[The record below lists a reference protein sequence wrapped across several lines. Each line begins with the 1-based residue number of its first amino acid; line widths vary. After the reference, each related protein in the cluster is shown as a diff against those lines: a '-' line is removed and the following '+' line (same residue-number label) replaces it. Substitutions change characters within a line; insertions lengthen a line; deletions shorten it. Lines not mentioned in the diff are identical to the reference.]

1 MFIKLQKIAW
11 LAILFLGLNS
21 CKKEEEP
28 KPPIVVKQ
36 EKKITP
42 KYEFGFNLNEFDVL
56 VDTIKSGD
64 SFGKLLLENHIG
76 YGKIEEIVQET
87 KDTFDVKRLNVGKR
101 YTILRT
107 KDTIQKAKY
116 FIYQP
121 GKIDYVVFDF
131 SNDSLSKA
139 YKAKKP
145 VKKIERT
152 ASGIITSSLSESI
165 DDAGLNIYIA
175 HELADIYAWS
185 IDFFRLQKGD
195 RYKLKF
201 TELYIEDS
209 IYVGVDKIKSAVF
222 THNKT
227 PFYAFDY
234 KSDVVEGINDYY
246 DETGKTLRSQF
257 LKAPVKFSRISSR
270 YNLKRRIRYYGNK
283 IRPHK
288 GTDFAAAIGTPI
300 LATASGTV
308 VESTRRG
315 GNGKYVKIRH
325 NSTYSTQYLHMR
337 KQNVKKGQ
345 TVKQGDVIGWIG
357 MTGNTGGP
365 HVCYRFWKN
374 GRQVDPLRE
383 KLPSAKPIKEEL
395 KADYLEYI
403 QPLREQLDAIEYEPI
418 EINKSNN

>member
-1 MFIKLQKIAW
+1 MKTQKIAW
-11 LAILFLGLNS
+11 LLILFIGLFS
-21 CKKEEEP
+21 CKKEEDVQVAEEIQP
-28 KPPIVVKQ
+28 EEI
-36 EKKITP
+36 IAP
-42 KYEFGFNLNEFDVL
+42 KYEFGFNLDNFNVL
-56 VDTIKSGD
+56 TDTIRSGD
-64 SFGKLLLENHIG
+64 SFGKLLFESHIG
-76 YGKIEEIVQET
+76 YGKIEEIVQAT
-87 KDTFDVKRLNVGKR
+87 KDTFNVKKLNIGKR
-101 YTILRT
+101 YTILRS
-107 KDTIQKAKY
+107 KDSLEKAQY

-131 SNDSLSKA
+131 ANDSLVKA

-145 VKKIERT
+145 VKKVERT

-175 HELADIYAWS
+175 HEMADIYAWS

-195 RYKLKF
+195 SYKLSF

-209 IYVGVDKIKSAVF
+209 IYVGVDKIKSVVF

-234 KSDVVEGINDYY
+234 KSDVVEGIMDYY
-246 DETGKTLRSQF
+246 DENGKTLRSQF

-270 YNLKRRIRYYGNK
+270 YNLKRRIKYYGNK
-283 IRPHK
+283 VRPHK

-345 TVKQGDVIGWIG
+345 VVKQGDVIGWIG

-395 KADYLEYI
+395 KADYLTYI
-403 QPLREQLDAIEYEPI
+403 QPLKEQLDAIEYDSIP
-418 EINKSNN
+418 INKDND

>member
-1 MFIKLQKIAW
+1 MKMQKIAW
-11 LAILFLGLNS
+11 LLILFIGFFS
-21 CKKEEEP
+21 CKKEEGVQ
-28 KPPIVVKQ
+28 VVEEIQ
-36 EKKITP
+36 PEEIIAP
-42 KYEFGFNLNEFDVL
+42 KYEFGFNLDNFNVL
-56 VDTIKSGD
+56 TDTIRSGD
-64 SFGKLLLENHIG
+64 SFGKLLFESHIG
-76 YGKIEEIVQET
+76 YSKIEEIVQAT
-87 KDTFDVKRLNVGKR
+87 KDTFNVKKLNIGKR
-101 YTILRT
+101 YTILRS
-107 KDTIQKAKY
+107 KDSLEKAQY

-131 SNDSLSKA
+131 ANDSLVKA

-145 VKKIERT
+145 VKKVERT

-175 HELADIYAWS
+175 HEMADIYAWS

-195 RYKLKF
+195 SYKLSF

-209 IYVGVDKIKSAVF
+209 IYVGVDKIKSVVF

-234 KSDVVEGINDYY
+234 KSDVVEGIMDYY
-246 DETGKTLRSQF
+246 DEEGKTLRSQF

-270 YNLKRRIRYYGNK
+270 YNLKRRIKYYGNK
-283 IRPHK
+283 VRPHK

-345 TVKQGDVIGWIG
+345 VVKQGDVIGWIG

-395 KADYLEYI
+395 KADYLAYI
-403 QPLREQLDAIEYEPI
+403 QPLKEQLDAIEYDSIP
-418 EINKSNN
+418 INKDKN

>member
-1 MFIKLQKIAW
+1 MKMQKIAW
-11 LAILFLGLNS
+11 LVILLIGLYS
-21 CKKEEEP
+21 CKKEEE
-28 KPPIVVKQ
+28 KAPIVVKQ
-36 EKKITP
+36 EVKIAP
-42 KYEFGFNLNEFDVL
+42 KHEFGFNLDEFDVL

-64 SFGKLLLENHIG
+64 SFGKILFENHIG
-76 YGKIEEIVQET
+76 FGKIEEIVQAT
-87 KDTFDVKRLNVGKR
+87 KDTFNVKRLNVGKR
-101 YTILRT
+101 YTVLRS
-107 KDTIQKAKY
+107 KDSIQKAKY

-131 SNDSLSKA
+131 SKDSIIKA
-139 YKAKKP
+139 YNAKKP
-145 VKKIERT
+145 IKLVEKT
-152 ASGIITSSLSESI
+152 ASGIITDNLSQTL
-165 DDAGLNIYIA
+165 DDAGLSIYIA

-195 RYKLKF
+195 SFKLSY
-201 TELYIEDS
+201 TEQYIEDS
-209 IYVGVDKIKSAVF
+209 IYVGIKDIKSAVF
-222 THNKT
+222 IHNKI

-234 KSDVVEGINDYY
+234 HSDVVEGITDYY

-270 YNLKRRIRYYGNK
+270 YNPNRRIKYYGYK
-283 IRPHK
+283 KRPHL
-288 GTDFAAAIGTPI
+288 GTDFAAPIGTPI

-345 TVKQGDVIGWIG
+345 TVKQGDVIGWVG
-357 MTGNTGGP
+357 MTGNSGGP

-383 KLPSAKPIKEEL
+383 KLPAAKPINEAL
-395 KADYLEYI
+395 KADYLAYI
-403 QPLREQLDAIEYEPI
+403 QPLKEQLDAIEYEPI
-418 EINKSNN
+418 EINKPNN

>member
-1 MFIKLQKIAW
+1 MFIKKQKIAW
-11 LAILFLGLNS
+11 LVILFIGFYS
-21 CKKEEEP
+21 CNKTEESNTTTV
-28 KPPIVVKQ
+28 IKQ
-36 EKKITP
+36 EEKVVP
-42 KYEFGFNLNEFDVL
+42 NYEFGFNLDEFDVL
-56 VDTIKSGD
+56 VDTIRSGD
-64 SFGKLLLENHIG
+64 SFGKLLFENHIG
-76 YGKIEEIVQET
+76 YGKIEEIVQAT
-87 KDTFDVKRLNVGKR
+87 KDTFDVKRLKIGKR
-101 YTILRT
+101 YTILRS
-107 KDTIQKAKY
+107 KDSIQKAKY
-116 FIYQP
+116 FIYQD
-121 GKIDYVVFDF
+121 GKIDYTVFDF
-131 SNDSLSKA
+131 ANDTLIKA
-139 YKAKKP
+139 YNEKKP
-145 VKKIERT
+145 TTLVERT
-152 ASGIITSSLSESI
+152 ASGVITSSLSESI

-175 HELADIYAWS
+175 HEMADIYAWS

-195 RYKLKF
+195 SYKLSF

-209 IYVGVDKIKSAVF
+209 IYVGVDKIKSVVF

-234 KSDVVEGINDYY
+234 KSDVVEGIMDYY

-257 LKAPVKFSRISSR
+257 LKAPVTYSRISSR
-270 YNLKRRIRYYGNK
+270 YNLKRRIKYYGNR
-283 IRPHK
+283 IRAHK

-308 VESTRRG
+308 IESTRRG

-325 NSTYSTQYLHMR
+325 NSTYSTQYLHMSR
-337 KQNVKKGQ
+337 QNVRKGQ
-345 TVKQGDVIGWIG
+345 VVKQGDIIGYIG

-403 QPLREQLDAIEYEPI
+403 QPLKEQLDAIEYEPI

>member
-11 LAILFLGLNS
+11 LTILFLGLNS

-42 KYEFGFNLNEFDVL
+42 KHEFGFNLNEFDVL

-76 YGKIEEIVQET
+76 YGKIEEIVQAT

-195 RYKLKF
+195 SYKLKF